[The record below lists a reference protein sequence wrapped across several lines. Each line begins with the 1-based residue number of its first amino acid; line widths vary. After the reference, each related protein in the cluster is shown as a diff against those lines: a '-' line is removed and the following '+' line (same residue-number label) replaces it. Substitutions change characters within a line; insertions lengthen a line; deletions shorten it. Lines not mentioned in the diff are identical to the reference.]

1 MEKLTVIQSAG
12 PIKFRE
18 ILKEVQFVEW
28 SKAYV
33 QYEQLRPLVARVGL
47 IRKEKDE
54 AKNYEVRRSSLAD
67 AEEALWLAVHQQV
80 DKADAFYKSLV
91 ESLDQQY
98 EVVVCEMSKVKQ
110 LQEFLIKND
119 LYAPRQMVLAYGNL
133 IVDGFYGPLT
143 RAALSEYKGS
153 GQAEPPEASCDS
165 LDIIA
170 DFCCTLDRVQVCSLL
185 ALLVQKFKF

>member
-54 AKNYEVRRSSLAD
+54 AKNYEVRKSSLAD

-98 EVVVCEMSKVKQ
+98 EVVVREMSKVKQ

-119 LYAPRQMVLAYGNL
+119 LYAPRQMVLAYGHL

-143 RAALSEYKGS
+143 RYIHA
-153 GQAEPPEASCDS
+153 C
-165 LDIIA
+165 
-170 DFCCTLDRVQVCSLL
+170 VCVCMYMHVCMYVYTHIHTHTHTHTHTHLYI
-185 ALLVQKFKF
+185 